1 MNELSKPTTTAL
13 SVFSNADTFDHAQRV
28 GKMLSTSNM
37 VPAAYQGNQ
46 GIGNC
51 IIALDIA
58 QRVNANPLMVMQ
70 NLNII
75 HGRPSWSAQY
85 VSASLKQAGYDIA
98 YEKQNRGEKTVS
110 GTKIHD
116 VACRVV
122 SRNRKGEK
130 ITGPWVS
137 IEMAVKEGWYTKK
150 GSKWQ
155 TMPELMLHYRA
166 VSFFGRLY
174 APELLMGLPTKEET
188 VDVGYEDVTD
198 TVQDFNQSVTDMVFE
213 EIPDEPIYDEP
224 EPEGEAGTDEDDD
237 EGPII

>member
-1 MNELSKPTTTAL
+1 MNKLSKTTTNTAL
-13 SVFSNADTFDHAQRV
+13 SVFSTADTFEHAQRV
-28 GKMLSTSNM
+28 AKMLSSSNM
-37 VPAAYQGNQ
+37 VPKDYQGNQ
-46 GIGNC
+46 GVGNC

-85 VSASLKQAGYDIA
+85 ISASLKQAGYDIS

-174 APELLMGLPTKEET
+174 APELLMGLPTKEE
-188 VDVGYEDVTD
+188 VIDVGYEDVTD
-198 TVQDFNQSVTDMVFE
+198 TVEDFNQSISDMAFE
-213 EIPDEPIYDEP
+213 DILDEPIE
-224 EPEGEAGTDEDDD
+224 EEESREGSAVPDDD
-237 EGPII
+237 DDDDLI

>member
-1 MNELSKPTTTAL
+1 MNKLSKTTSTTAL
-13 SVFSNADTFDHAQRV
+13 SVFSTADTFEHAQRV
-28 GKMLSTSNM
+28 AKMLSSSNM
-37 VPAAYQGNQ
+37 VPASYQGNQ
-46 GIGNC
+46 GVGNC

-70 NLNII
+70 NLHII

-85 VSASLKQAGYDIA
+85 ISASLKQAGYDIS

-174 APELLMGLPTKEET
+174 APELLMGLPTKEE
-188 VDVGYEDVTD
+188 VIDVGYEDVTD
-198 TVQDFNQSVTDMVFE
+198 TVEDFNQSISDAAFE
-213 EIPDEPIYDEP
+213 DIPDEPIE
-224 EPEGEAGTDEDDD
+224 EEGEEGSAAPDDD
-237 EGPII
+237 DDDDDLI